1 MNTNKSLFKILTIV
15 LLSLSSQ
22 AYAENNKVSSVVT
35 FKAIAV
41 KNTFNNMD
49 IKNQKSPLQLVS
61 QSRTE
66 NKDYLLFENNKVV
79 KKITLPTKITTDNYY
94 WSNN

>member
-1 MNTNKSLFKILTIV
+1 MNPNKSLLKILTIV

-22 AYAENNKVSSVVT
+22 AYADNNKVSSVVT

-41 KNTFNNMD
+41 KNSFNNID
-49 IKNQKSPLQLVS
+49 LKNRESPLQLVS
-61 QSRTE
+61 KSKTE
-66 NKDYLLFENNKVV
+66 NRDYLLFENNKVV
-79 KKITLPTKITTDNYY
+79 KKITLPTKITTNNYY

>member
-1 MNTNKSLFKILTIV
+1 MNPNKKLLKILTIV

-22 AYAENNKVSSVVT
+22 TYAGNNKVSSVVT

-41 KNTFNNMD
+41 KNSFNNID
-49 IKNQKSPLQLVS
+49 LKNQESPLKLVS
-61 QSRTE
+61 QSKTE
-66 NKDYLLFENNKVV
+66 NRDYLLLKNNKVV
-79 KKITLPTKITTDNYY
+79 EKISIPTKVTTDNYY

>member
-1 MNTNKSLFKILTIV
+1 MEKVMNPNKSLFKILTIV

-22 AYAENNKVSSVVT
+22 AYADNNKVSSVVT

-66 NKDYLLFENNKVV
+66 NNKVV

>member
-1 MNTNKSLFKILTIV
+1 MNPNKKLLKILTIV

-22 AYAENNKVSSVVT
+22 TYAYNNKVSSVVT

-41 KNTFNNMD
+41 KNSFNNID
-49 IKNQKSPLQLVS
+49 LKNQESPLKLVS
-61 QSRTE
+61 QSKTE
-66 NKDYLLFENNKVV
+66 NRDYLLLKNNKVV
-79 KKITLPTKITTDNYY
+79 EKISIPTKVTTDNYY

>member
-1 MNTNKSLFKILTIV
+1 MNPNKSLFKILTIV

-22 AYAENNKVSSVVT
+22 TYADNNKVSSVVT

-41 KNTFNNMD
+41 KNSFNNID
-49 IKNQKSPLQLVS
+49 LKNQESPLKLVS
-61 QSRTE
+61 QSKTE
-66 NKDYLLFENNKVV
+66 NRNYLLLKNNKVV
-79 KKITLPTKITTDNYY
+79 EKISIPTKVTTDNYY

>member
-1 MNTNKSLFKILTIV
+1 MNPNKSLFKILTIV

-22 AYAENNKVSSVVT
+22 AYADNNKVSSVVT

-66 NKDYLLFENNKVV
+66 NNKVV